1 MRDGKEIAAHAF
13 DPSKKGTGLA
23 LFVYLDGSGRH
34 PRSLRGALANGDPRE
49 FRGKLLFTEPVF
61 RHDRA

>member
-1 MRDGKEIAAHAF
+1 MRDGKEIAAHAI

-23 LFVYLDGSGRH
+23 LFVYLDGGRH
-34 PRSLRGALANGDPRE
+34 PRSLRGRDPRE